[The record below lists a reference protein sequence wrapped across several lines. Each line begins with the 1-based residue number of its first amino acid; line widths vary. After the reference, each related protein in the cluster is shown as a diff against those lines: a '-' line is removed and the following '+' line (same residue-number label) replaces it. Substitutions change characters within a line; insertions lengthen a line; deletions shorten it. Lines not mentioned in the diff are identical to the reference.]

1 MSSSRP
7 ELRVDWCSYE
17 AAKYAVEKW
26 HYSKSMPAG
35 KTVKC
40 GVWEGGN
47 YIGSVIFSRGS
58 NKAIGRP
65 YGLSQYEVCE
75 LARVALAEHE
85 NFTSKIVAIAM
96 KQLAKQKGLRLVV
109 SYADPREGHIGGI
122 YQAMN
127 WIYVGKSSGDD
138 LRNHP
143 YEAPNGRIVHWRTMS
158 GILARLGKPHTHA
171 AAVALGYKIL
181 EFIPKYKYLYPL
193 DRAMRAQIEP
203 LRQPYPKRAGSADS
217 GTSTDQVEGGG
228 AIPTPALH
236 SNESDQQ

>member
-1 MSSSRP
+1 MAQGKGDTKP
-7 ELRVDWCSYE
+7 ELLVAPCSYQ

-26 HYSKSMPAG
+26 HYSGVMPAG
-35 KTVKC
+35 KTVKW
-40 GVWEGGN
+40 GVWEAGTF
-47 YIGSVIFSRGS
+47 IGAVVFSRGS

-65 YGLSQYEVCE
+65 YGLSQLEVCE
-75 LARVALAEHE
+75 LARVAMSLHGNYASRIIALA
-85 NFTSKIVAIAM
+85 M
-96 KQLAKQKGLRLVV
+96 RQLTAHQELRLVV

-171 AAVALGYKIL
+171 AALALGYKIL

-193 DRAMRAQIEP
+193 DRAMRKQIAP
-203 LRQPYPKRAGSADS
+203 LAQPYPKKETCGPSVEGDTSGDQPERAGS
-217 GTSTDQVEGGG
+217 
-228 AIPTPALH
+228 IPAAR
-236 SNESDQQ
+236 S